1 MKLTYVQS
9 CQENKANT
17 GEILQQTPSV
27 HTPQTTDNT
36 IHTSQNMVNLGYKY
50 YYFLSQLWIAIEFE
64 EKVISFIFIASLQF
78 LSQRKNIYFLYQI
91 H

>member
-17 GEILQQTPSV
+17 AEILQPTASV

-36 IHTSQNMVNLGYKY
+36 IHTSQNMVNFCYEY
-50 YYFLSQLWIAIEFE
+50 
-64 EKVISFIFIASLQF
+64 
-78 LSQRKNIYFLYQI
+78 
-91 H
+91 